1 MLRPEQMSK
10 VSVTGS
16 RAVMDDVVET
26 IHELNLVHLSNYDGS
41 WDGFAPGDPVD
52 GADEASDK
60 LVTVRSL
67 ESILDIE
74 GEDAGPSRIV
84 TDEALEDEL
93 ETVRTEVNDL
103 DDRRNDLED
112 RLRDVEERL
121 DSMQPF
127 ADLGIDLD
135 LLSGYDS
142 LQVAVGEG
150 DEDEVRQALADAD
163 DISEYEIRSS
173 GRVLAVF
180 AYPADGADE
189 DALDETLVGVDFAML
204 EIPDAE
210 GSPDDYVE
218 ELKHDRQKLESR
230 LDDVENELNDI
241 RLDTAGFLLAAEEK
255 LSIDVQKAEA
265 PLNFATTENAF
276 VAEGWIPTER
286 YTEFATALGDAVGD
300 RVEVD
305 ELERAE
311 YEDHGAHTHSE
322 PEGEGEEVA
331 ADGGERTDS
340 SRSSSDVRSDG
351 GTTMGDD
358 QPPVIQNNPGAVK
371 PFELL
376 VKTINRPKYFEFDP
390 TVVLFLTF
398 PVFFGFMI
406 GDFGYGLLYAGIGY
420 LLYSRYDNPA
430 FKSLGGIAL
439 WAGGFTALFGI
450 LYGEVFGLHL
460 IASEFWEGALGF
472 SGPPLHKGL
481 QPAEVSYAYT
491 WLVASILVGLLHM
504 TLGYVFGFIE
514 ELNHSPVD
522 AVLEKGSW
530 VLLFAGVWGWIF
542 SEQAAGTK
550 PDFIYSI
557 FSGEPFA
564 FGFSGFSEGVGT
576 IALAIGAIGFV
587 LYVAGEVKHLGSAGL
602 LIGALESLSVLS
614 DALSYTRIAAVLLAK
629 AGMAFVVNLL
639 FFGVFVTETGH
650 GETWHFGLGHMYH
663 AGDMYHGQ
671 EVTSVMFPGLIHSGI
686 GGVLAGLL
694 ILVLGHLLVL
704 ALGITSAGLQA
715 VRLEYV
721 EFFGKFYEG
730 GGEEYEPFGYERKYT
745 TQD

>member
-1 MLRPEQMSK
+1 MSK

-16 RAVMDDVVET
+16 RAVMDDVIEA

-41 WDGFAPGDPVD
+41 WEGFAPGNPVE
-52 GADEASDK
+52 GAEEASDK
-60 LVTVRSL
+60 LVTVRSI

-74 GEDAGPSRIV
+74 AEDAGPSRIV

-93 ETVRTEVNDL
+93 ESVRTEVNEL
-103 DDRRNDLED
+103 DDRRNEVEED
-112 RLRDVEERL
+112 LRDVEERL

-135 LLSGYDS
+135 LLSGYDN

-150 DEDEVRQALADAD
+150 NEDEVQQALADTD
-163 DISEYEIRSS
+163 DIAEYETFSE
-173 GRVLAVF
+173 GRTVAVF
-180 AYPADGADE
+180 AYPADDGDE

-204 EIPDAE
+204 EIPDAD
-210 GSPDDYVE
+210 GSPEEYVE
-218 ELKHDRQKLESR
+218 ELKHDRQKLESK
-230 LDDVENELNDI
+230 LDSVENELEDI
-241 RLDTAGFLLAAEEK
+241 KLDTAGFLLAAEEK
-255 LSIDVQKAEA
+255 LSIDVQKSEA

-276 VAEGWIPTER
+276 IAEGWIPSER

-300 RVEVD
+300 HVEVD

-311 YEDHGAHTHSE
+311 YESMDDHTHGE
-322 PEGEGEEVA
+322 PEGEQEVA
-331 ADGGERTDS
+331 A
-340 SRSSSDVRSDG
+340 DG

-358 QPPVIQNNPGAVK
+358 QPPTVQDNPGAVK

-376 VKTINRPKYFEFDP
+376 VQTINRPKYFEFDP
-390 TVVLFLTF
+390 TVILFLTF
-398 PVFFGFMI
+398 PIFFGFMI
-406 GDFGYGLLYAGIGY
+406 GDVGYGILYAGIGY
-420 LLYSRYDNPA
+420 ALYSRFDNPA

-439 WAGGFTALFGI
+439 WAGGFTTLFGI
-450 LYGEVFGLHL
+450 LYGEIFGLHL
-460 IASEFWEGALGF
+460 IGTHLWGGN
-472 SGPPLHKGL
+472 PPLHKGL
-481 QPAEVSYAYT
+481 QPAEVGYAYT
-491 WLVASILVGLLHM
+491 WLVVSILVGLLHM

-530 VLLFAGVWGWIF
+530 VLLFGGIWTWIF
-542 SEQAAGTK
+542 STQASGTK

-557 FSGEPFA
+557 FAGEPFA
-564 FGFSGFSEGVGT
+564 FGFEGFSAGVGT
-576 IALAIGAIGFV
+576 LGLAIGLVGMA
-587 LYVAGEVKHLGSAGL
+587 LYVGGEIKHLGGAGI
-602 LIGALESLSVLS
+602 LIGLLESLSVLS
-614 DALSYTRIAAVLLAK
+614 DALSYTRLAAVLLAK

-639 FFGVFVTETGH
+639 FFGVFVTQTDH
-650 GETWHFGLGHMYH
+650 GATWHFGLGHMYH
-663 AGDMYHGQ
+663 VGDMYHGH

-686 GGVLAGLL
+686 GGVLGGLL